1 MKILIIGSGG
11 REHSIGMA
19 LKKSRHKT
27 TLFFAPGNAG
37 TSQIGQNIPILD
49 TQLNQLCTFAKNE
62 AIQLTIVGPETPLI
76 LGITDLFE
84 SEGLSIIGPNKL
96 ASQLEGSKTWAKE
109 KMKAYGIPTAQ
120 AETFTSYE
128 NAIAY
133 LKKENTY
140 PIVIKADG
148 LAAGKGVTVA
158 QSFSEAENALKD
170 CFIHH
175 KFNEAGHQ
183 VIIEEFMPG
192 EEASVFALCDGHHVL
207 VMQAAQDHKQI
218 NDHDKGPNTG
228 GMGAYSPA
236 PIASHAQIQ
245 EQIQKQVFEPLIKGF
260 KKDKIVYKG
269 IIFAGLMIH
278 QERVKVVEFNARF
291 GDPETQCLLPR
302 LETDLLDLFWAIKEE
317 KLSDYQLKFTSSHC
331 VCVILSSK
339 GYPDHY
345 EKNKPIQ
352 IQENHNPH
360 CHVIHAGTLLKNGE
374 LFTNGG
380 RVMGI
385 CGLGHSLKEAIQTAY
400 EGVNQV
406 QFEGCHYRTDIG
418 KKGLTLS

>member
-11 REHSIGMA
+11 REHAIGMA
-19 LKKSRHKT
+19 LKKSRHAN

-37 TSQIGQNIPILD
+37 TAQIGHNVPILD
-49 TQLNQLCTFAKNE
+49 TQLHQLCKFAKNE
-62 AIQLTIVGPETPLI
+62 DITLTIVGPETPLI

-84 SEGLSIIGPNKL
+84 SEGLAIIGPNKV
-96 ASQLEGSKTWAKE
+96 AAQLEGSKKWAKE
-109 KMKAYGIPTAQ
+109 KMKAYGIPTAKS
-120 AETFTSYE
+120 ETFTSYDP
-128 NAIAY
+128 AIAY
-133 LKKENTY
+133 LEKEKTY

-158 QSFSEAENALKD
+158 QSFTEADKALKD

-175 KFNEAGHQ
+175 KFNDAGHV

-207 VMQAAQDHKQI
+207 VMQAAQDHKPI
-218 NDHDKGPNTG
+218 YDHDKGPNTG

-236 PIASHAQIQ
+236 PIASHDQIQ
-245 EQIQKQVFEPLIKGF
+245 EQIQKHVFEPLLEGF

-269 IIFAGLMIH
+269 VIFAGLMIH
-278 QERVKVVEFNARF
+278 QGHVKVVEFNARF

-302 LETDLLDLFWAIKEE
+302 LKTDLLDLFLAITEE
-317 KLSDYQLKFTSSHC
+317 KLSDYQLEFTSSHC

-345 EKNKPIQ
+345 EKNKVIQ
-352 IQENHNPH
+352 IQKNHNPR
-360 CHVIHAGTLLKNGE
+360 CHLIHAGTLLKNGE
-374 LFTNGG
+374 LQTNGG
-380 RVMGI
+380 RVMGV
-385 CGLGHSLKEAIQTAY
+385 CGLGASLKEAIQVAY

-418 KKGLTLS
+418 KKGLKQF